1 MMVPGKVSSIS
12 GSASSLGLG
21 PAVFDGFGTRLGVSR
36 LQVASAGCG
45 GTRMSHRFRARGFR
59 RILGLGPAVFGGF
72 GTRLGVSRL
81 QVALARCRGTRMSHR
96 GFRRILGLGPAV
108 WGRFGMRF
116 LFRGLVSF
124 APFLMD
130 LILGPV
136 SRFRTGLAPVS
147 LHCRR
152 RFLWTPLVLF
162 QVVAIALVCP
172 QFID

>member
-1 MMVPGKVSSIS
+1 MMVPGKVRLIS

-36 LQVASAGCG
+36 LQVASA
-45 GTRMSHRFRARGFR
+45 
-59 RILGLGPAVFGGF
+59 
-72 GTRLGVSRL
+72 
-81 QVALARCRGTRMSHR
+81 RCRGTRMSHR

-108 WGRFGMRF
+108 SDRFGMRF

>member
-21 PAVFDGFGTRLGVSR
+21 PAVFD
-36 LQVASAGCG
+36 
-45 GTRMSHRFRARGFR
+45 
-59 RILGLGPAVFGGF
+59 GF

-147 LHCRR
+147 LHGRR

>member
-1 MMVPGKVSSIS
+1 MMVPRKARSIS
-12 GSASSLGLG
+12 GSASSLGLL
-21 PAVFDGFGTRLGVSR
+21 PAVFEGFGTRLGVSR
-36 LQVASAGCG
+36 LQVASA
-45 GTRMSHRFRARGFR
+45 
-59 RILGLGPAVFGGF
+59 
-72 GTRLGVSRL
+72 
-81 QVALARCRGTRMSHR
+81 RCRGTRMSHR
-96 GFRRILGLGPAV
+96 GFGRFLGLGPAV
-108 WGRFGMRF
+108 SGRFGMRF

>member
-1 MMVPGKVSSIS
+1 MVPGKVSSIS

-21 PAVFDGFGTRLGVSR
+21 PALFDGFGTRLGVSR

-45 GTRMSHRFRARGFR
+45 GTRMSHRFRA
-59 RILGLGPAVFGGF
+59 
-72 GTRLGVSRL
+72 
-81 QVALARCRGTRMSHR
+81 R